1 MILYLSA
8 SNTCPDGWFR
18 CNSGQCITWSWRCN
32 GDRHCRDGS
41 DERNC
46 CELNRFRLI
55 SFMFVS
61 HLCKRCLSHHHRVY
75 YTPKGGPQPVPGVG
89 YARHARHLWHVREIF
104 MPHQV
109 IRRAREIYTIK
120 AGFHWA

>member
-8 SNTCPDGWFR
+8 SNTCPDEWFR
-18 CNSGQCITWSWRCN
+18 CNSGQCIALSWRCN
-32 GDRHCRDGS
+32 GDRDCSDGD

-55 SFMFVS
+55 SIMFVS
-61 HLCKRCLSHHHRVY
+61 HLVQEMFVASPSSIVY
-75 YTPKGGPQPVPGVG
+75 SGGEGGPQPVPEVG
-89 YARHARHLWHVREIF
+89 YARHACHLWHVRGIF
-104 MPHQV
+104 IPHQV

-120 AGFHWA
+120 AGFH